1 MRYRDNAL
9 EGTVR
14 EEYESARAVLEE
26 LADNKVNFGNE
37 RLTSTLEVMGFEK
50 KPLDS
55 RGLITYVREKE
66 GYTEVLSEYS
76 LDKILF
82 ALPQDPDKKLSLY
95 QIPVGQEVQEW
106 YDSIPQRVWEYK
118 SDIGDKGTTER
129 GALKIVSGVLLG
141 YVAVASG
148 VIAAYSQDPTI
159 GAVLAA
165 FALCGSVIIIRN
177 HLKYLP
183 KYNELKFSG
192 PKAIQYIKNTP
203 FEDVLEYNRPQLRIE
218 ETPIIDAEF
227 EMQAELESMAE
238 EEAKAEAV
246 K

>member
-1 MRYRDNAL
+1 MRSGEVFGRMTYRKNEL

-14 EEYESARAVLEE
+14 KEYETARAALEE
-26 LADNKVNFGNE
+26 MADNKVDFNSE
-37 RLTSTLEVMGFEK
+37 RLTSALEMMGFEK

-82 ALPQDPDKKLSLY
+82 AHPQDPDKKLSLY
-95 QIPVGQEVQEW
+95 QIPVVQDVQEW

-129 GALKIVSGVLLG
+129 GALKIVSGVLFRICG
-141 YVAVASG
+141 SSFRSNCG
-148 VIAAYSQDPTI
+148 VFSRSTI

-192 PKAIQYIKNTP
+192 IKQYSISKIP
-203 FEDVLEYNRPQLRIE
+203 LSKMF
-218 ETPIIDAEF
+218 
-227 EMQAELESMAE
+227 
-238 EEAKAEAV
+238 
-246 K
+246 

>member
-203 FEDVLEYNRPQLRIE
+203 FEDVLEYNRPRLRIE

-227 EMQAELESMAE
+227 SDVEAEQEMEVAE
-238 EEAKAEAV
+238 EAERMRR
-246 K
+246 